1 MKGWKERLSAW
12 SAASAIPLDLVSS
25 LPNIRLSGLHT
36 LILEPH
42 RGIRAF
48 AGDSVLIATAA
59 GLICVRGDGL
69 YLKALSREQLYL
81 CGRIRCVELV
91 DERAV

>member
-12 SAASAIPLDLVSS
+12 SADSEIPLDMVSA
-25 LPNIRLSGLHT
+25 LPNIRLSALHT

-48 AGDSVLIATAA
+48 AGDCVLIATGA
-59 GLICVRGDGL
+59 GLLSIRGDGM
-69 YLKALSREQLYL
+69 YLKAMSREQLHL

-91 DERAV
+91 DDHAL